1 MDKKLLYREARRMG
15 LVMLGAAM
23 YAVGVNLF
31 VTPAGFFNGGVLGLC
46 QLFKVVL
53 VDWTHLLP
61 DTFDLTGILYY
72 LMNAPLLIIAWRRVD
87 RRFVFRTVVSVT
99 TMSLLMSL
107 IPVKSLLGTDAIT
120 SCLVGGVIAGSGT
133 GILLRAG
140 ATGGG
145 MDIVGVIISQKKHDF
160 SVGRVNLA
168 FNIVL
173 YFLFLVLFDAKTAIY
188 SAIYSAV
195 YSIALDRLH
204 YQNINDEII
213 VLTKAPIEGLKQE
226 IFNTIGRGVTT
237 LNASGGYTG
246 EPVTMLYII
255 ASKYETMQLRTIIHK
270 YDPHA
275 FVTVKE
281 HANVYGNFERRI

>member
-1 MDKKLLYREARRMG
+1 MDKKLLQSEVRRMG
-15 LVMLGAAM
+15 LVILGAAM

-31 VTPAGFFNGGVLGLC
+31 VVSAGFFNGGLMGLC
-46 QLFKVVL
+46 QLLKIIL
-53 VDWTHLLP
+53 VDWVHLLP

-72 LMNAPLLIIAWRRVD
+72 LMNAPLLIMAWLRVD
-87 RRFVFRTVVSVT
+87 RRFVVRTLVSVT
-99 TMSLLMSL
+99 TMSLLMSV
-107 IPVKSLLGTDAIT
+107 IPVKGLLGTDAIT
-120 SCLVGGVIAGSGT
+120 SCLVGGLVAGSGT

-145 MDIVGVIISQKKHDF
+145 MDIVGVMITQKNHDF

-168 FNIVL
+168 FNVVL
-173 YFLFLVLFDAKTAIY
+173 YLLFLVLFDAQTAIY

-213 VLTKAPIEGLKQE
+213 VLTKAPVEPLKQE
-226 IFNTIGRGVTT
+226 ILKTVGRGVTT

-255 ASKYETMQLRTIIHK
+255 ASKYETLQLRTLIHK
-270 YDPHA
+270 HDPHA

-281 HANVYGNFERRI
+281 HANVYGNFQRRI